1 MENNITFE
9 QSLSRLE
16 SIVKE
21 LESGDISLEESL
33 VLFEEGVRLS
43 GVCSE
48 LLKNAKQKVD
58 ILIESADGI
67 KKESF
72 SKLRLVCLALL
83 GALII
88 CWRTEAIYYLV
99 AFPVCFVVLFFK
111 ETTKKTK
118 IRFVILL
125 LAFSMVLYIPQKV
138 GDKLRNGNK
147 YALTGMVLPLAPL
160 LTACYEGEKVA
171 SEPQE
176 RKELN
181 EILDIMD
188 QYRDEI
194 HYETADD
201 YMKEVSRINNLEY
214 RTGDLLEVH
223 AGDQLIVPYYC
234 TEFR

>member
-72 SKLRLVCLALL
+72 SA
-83 GALII
+83 
-88 CWRTEAIYYLV
+88 
-99 AFPVCFVVLFFK
+99 
-111 ETTKKTK
+111 
-118 IRFVILL
+118 
-125 LAFSMVLYIPQKV
+125 
-138 GDKLRNGNK
+138 
-147 YALTGMVLPLAPL
+147 
-160 LTACYEGEKVA
+160 
-171 SEPQE
+171 
-176 RKELN
+176 N
-181 EILDIMD
+181 E
-188 QYRDEI
+188 
-194 HYETADD
+194 
-201 YMKEVSRINNLEY
+201 
-214 RTGDLLEVH
+214 
-223 AGDQLIVPYYC
+223 
-234 TEFR
+234 